1 MAEQVGMAVA
11 MLSLLVALGFL
22 VFKR

>member
-1 MAEQVGMAVA
+1 LPVQPRMAVA